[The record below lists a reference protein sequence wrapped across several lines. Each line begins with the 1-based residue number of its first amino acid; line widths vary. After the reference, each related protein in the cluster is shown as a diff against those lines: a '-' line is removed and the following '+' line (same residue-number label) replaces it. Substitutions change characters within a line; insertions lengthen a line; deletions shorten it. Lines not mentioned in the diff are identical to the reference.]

1 MKDLKV
7 LDEKIKMLKKKRKEI
22 EEKFYRE
29 IGKEMMKLYKN
40 KFEGMSESEIV
51 LKVRE
56 ILDKKIKELEE

>member
-7 LDEKIKMLKKKRKEI
+7 LDEKINMLKKKRKEI
-22 EEKFYRE
+22 EEKIYRK
-29 IGKEMMKLYKN
+29 IGKEMVKLYKN

-56 ILDKKIKELEE
+56 ILETNIKESEN